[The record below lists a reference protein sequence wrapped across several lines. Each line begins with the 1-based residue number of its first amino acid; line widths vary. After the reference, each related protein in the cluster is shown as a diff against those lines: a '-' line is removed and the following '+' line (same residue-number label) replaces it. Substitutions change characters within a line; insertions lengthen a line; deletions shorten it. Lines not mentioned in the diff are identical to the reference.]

1 MTGLLGRL
9 SGAARRA
16 LVGCAVL
23 AAFGAVALVA
33 QAWALASVLA
43 DVVAGAGAPV
53 GERLGVLAGAVLARA
68 VLGWATQVV
77 AARAAAGV
85 KAELRAVLL
94 DRALAAGPEWIAEA
108 GAAELTALATRGLD
122 ALDGYFASYLPALV
136 NAAVLPAGIGAVI
149 LVADW
154 PSAVVIALTLPL
166 VPVFAI
172 LIGLRT
178 RDRVA
183 DAADA
188 TGRLSAHLLELA
200 RALPVLT
207 AFRRA
212 AAQADAVRRVSAAHR
227 RAVMG
232 TLRVAFASALVLEL
246 IATLSVALVAVTI
259 GLRLVSGDLGLA
271 VGLFVLVLAPECY
284 LPLRAAGA
292 AHHAAEDGL
301 EAARRVAG
309 MPVAPRPGGTAP
321 PVGDL
326 VVTGL
331 KVRRRNGNAPDG
343 SSLTARPGEVV
354 RLDSP
359 SGSGKSTL
367 FAVLLGF
374 VTPTEG
380 RVQVGGVDLAD
391 LDLAAWR
398 RRIAWVPQHPG
409 FTGGT
414 VAEEIG
420 AAGSGPATAVG
431 IAHLLD
437 RPVDELSTG
446 ERQRVA
452 VARAL
457 ARDADLLL
465 LDEPTA
471 HLDPASAGL
480 VMSAVHAAAARGA
493 AVVLAAHRT
502 TESTSDT
509 PVASVVTPRVTRAVS
524 VWPRLRKLLDCRL
537 VAGAGLGAAALI
549 AGVALTV
556 TSAWLIAKAA
566 QQPPILTL
574 SVAVVGVRAF
584 GLGRAVL
591 RYLERLA
598 THDAA
603 FRAAGERR
611 VALWRALVR
620 RGPAHSRTDDLPRMV
635 NDIDTVRDLTPRV
648 LTPPL
653 VAALVCVVAVTV
665 QLAILPA
672 AAVTLAIAV
681 AAAGLGA
688 PAAALALDRHA
699 GNALAAARRRLAT
712 GTLALLGAA
721 ADLLAYGTDRDHR
734 AALSR
739 TDAALTRAARR
750 EAFGAGGG
758 TLVITLATGAA
769 AVAGTA
775 LATTAAANGTLDPL
789 LAPVCALLPLAL
801 AEILA
806 LLPPATQHKNALRDA
821 LSRTDVT
828 VSPTGALGACRSGV
842 DAAVR
847 GAVGRTE
854 VTTAPA
860 DDVATV
866 RSGADTALAGSIACA
881 EVASQSAAVATVA
894 RSAGRVELRGVD
906 VRWPGAEPVLRDVTL
921 DIPPGTRVAVVGP
934 SGAGKST
941 LLALLLGFLPPDRGT
956 ARVPGAV
963 AWFPQEPQLVS
974 TTVRENLRI
983 GDPAATDEQLA
994 DALRQAGLPD
1004 WTDKL
1009 DTRLAGGDAA
1019 ASGGEAQRFAL
1030 ARALLAAPGA
1040 DLVIL
1045 DEPTAHLD
1053 VPTAQQVLRRID
1065 ELPNTVIHV
1074 THRAEEAEKADL
1086 IVEVA
1091 HGRVNSVRKD
1101 HSHPQGP
1108 PGSDVTGG
1116 DRQAAVVV
1124 GGAR

>member
-1 MTGLLGRL
+1 MKGVLGAL
-9 SGAARRA
+9 SGSARRA

-23 AAFGAVALVA
+23 AAFGAVALVV
-33 QAWALASVLA
+33 QAWALTGVLA
-43 DVVAGAGAPV
+43 DIVAGGGAPV
-53 GERLGVLAGAVLARA
+53 GGRLGVLARA

-77 AARAAAGV
+77 AARAAAGA

-108 GAAELTALATRGLD
+108 GAGELTALATRGLD

-149 LVADW
+149 LVADR
-154 PSAVVIALTLPL
+154 PSALVIALTLPL

-212 AAQADAVRRVSAAHR
+212 AAQADAVRRVCAAHR
-227 RAVMG
+227 RATMG
-232 TLRVAFASALVLEL
+232 TLRVAFTSALVLEL

-259 GLRLVSGDLGLA
+259 GVRLVSGDLGLA
-271 VGLFVLVLAPECY
+271 VGLFVLILVPECY

-292 AHHAAEDGL
+292 AHHGL

-309 MPVAPRPGGTAP
+309 MPVTAPRGGTAP
-321 PVGDL
+321 PAGDL

-331 KVRRRNGNAPDG
+331 TVRRRNGNAPDG
-343 SSLTARPGEVV
+343 VSLTARPGEIV

-359 SGSGKSTL
+359 SGSGKSTT

-374 VTPTEG
+374 VTPAEG

-391 LDLAAWR
+391 LDPAAWR
-398 RRIAWVPQHPG
+398 RRIAWVPQHPR

-414 VAEEIG
+414 VAAEIG
-420 AAGSGPATAVG
+420 GDTAAVVG
-431 IAHLLD
+431 VAHLLG

-457 ARDADLLL
+457 ARGADLLL

-480 VMSAVHAAAARGA
+480 VMSAVQAAAARGA
-493 AVVLAAHRT
+493 AVILAAHRDV
-502 TESTSDT
+502 ESTLDT
-509 PVASVVTPRVTRAVS
+509 PAVSATAPRAGRAVTAR
-524 VWPRLRKLLDCRL
+524 PRLRTLLDRRL
-537 VAGAGLGAAALI
+537 AGGAGLGAAALI

-611 VALWRALVR
+611 VALWQALVR
-620 RGPAHSRTDDLPRMV
+620 RGPAHGSADYLPRMI

-653 VAALVCVVAVTV
+653 VAALVCVVAVAV

-688 PAAALALDRHA
+688 PAAALVLDRHA
-699 GNALAAARRRLAT
+699 GNALATGRRRLAT
-712 GTLALLGAA
+712 GMLTLLDAA
-721 ADLLAYGTDRDHR
+721 ADLIAYGTDRHHR
-734 AALSR
+734 ATLAR
-739 TDAALTRAARR
+739 TDATLTRAARR
-750 EAFGAGGG
+750 EAFGAGAA
-758 TLVITLATGAA
+758 TLLITLATGGA

-775 LATTAAANGTLDPL
+775 VAAIAAANGTLDPL

-801 AEILA
+801 AEVLA
-806 LLPPATQHKNALRDA
+806 LVPPAAQHRGALRDA
-821 LSRTDVT
+821 LARTAVPPPPDPVE
-828 VSPTGALGACRSGV
+828 PSGL
-842 DAAVR
+842 R
-847 GAVGRTE
+847 GR
-854 VTTAPA
+854 
-860 DDVATV
+860 
-866 RSGADTALAGSIACA
+866 I
-881 EVASQSAAVATVA
+881 
-894 RSAGRVELRGVD
+894 ELRGVD

-921 DIPPGTRVAVVGP
+921 DIPAGTRVAVVGP

-941 LLALLLGFLPPDRGT
+941 LLALLLGFLRPEHGT
-956 ARVPGAV
+956 ARIPGTV
-963 AWFPQEPQLVS
+963 AWCPQEPQLAS
-974 TTVRENLRI
+974 TTVRENLRV
-983 GDPAATDEQLA
+983 GDPSATDEQLA
-994 DALRQAGLPD
+994 DALRRAGLPG

-1009 DTRLAGGDAA
+1009 GTRLAGGAAA
-1019 ASGGEAQRFAL
+1019 ASGGEAQRLAL
-1030 ARALLAAPGA
+1030 ARALLAAPHA
-1040 DLVIL
+1040 DLVVL

-1053 VPTAQQVLRRID
+1053 IPTAQQVLRRIG

-1091 HGRVNSVRKD
+1091 HGLVNPVRKD
-1101 HSHPQGP
+1101 HSHPQGSP
-1108 PGSDVTGG
+1108 EFDATGG
-1116 DRQAAVVV
+1116 GRQGAVVA